1 MKTCGWTDRSLLL
14 LSTVIVSI
22 WIQWTKRSELTR
34 GRLVWNKKYSIS
46 NKWNEIEPNKYSI
59 SNKRNEIEP
68 NKGLWINF
76 RGNGRFIMMVQFYSV
91 CERPR
96 IFVEISFCLLWFHQY
111 FLNKVIHEV
120 KCSSKYTYVL
130 IRSLFTNLF
139 IKSTKIDVH
148 KYWWNQNTK
157 EFNSLIKIFF
167 CYIKNVLCKKEMYM
181 YSWFIKICLTFT
193 LVS

>member
-1 MKTCGWTDRSLLL
+1 MKTCGWTDRSPPL

-34 GRLVWNKKYSIS
+34 GWLVWNKKYSIS

-76 RGNGRFIMMVQFYSV
+76 RGNGHFIMMVQFYSV

-111 FLNKVIHEV
+111 FFNKVIHEV
-120 KCSSKYTYVL
+120 KCSSKCTCIDKITVHKFIYPWNMCFL
-130 IRSLFTNLF
+130 LNPRKLMFTNTDETQTQKNLILWYRFF
-139 IKSTKIDVH
+139 I
-148 KYWWNQNTK
+148 
-157 EFNSLIKIFF
+157 

-181 YSWFIKICLTFT
+181 YSWF
-193 LVS
+193 

>member
-1 MKTCGWTDRSLLL
+1 MKTCGWTDRSPPL

-34 GRLVWNKKYSIS
+34 DWLVWNKKYSIS
-46 NKWNEIEPNKYSI
+46 NKWKEIEPNKYSI

-76 RGNGRFIMMVQFYSV
+76 RGNGHFIMMVQFYSV

-120 KCSSKYTYVL
+120 KCSSKYTCSQIYLSLKYV
-130 IRSLFTNLF
+130 FF

-148 KYWWNQNTK
+148 KYWWNPNTK
-157 EFNSLIKIFF
+157 EFNSLIQIFYLLHVYQKCF
-167 CYIKNVLCKKEMYM
+167 M
-181 YSWFIKICLTFT
+181 
-193 LVS
+193 

>member
-1 MKTCGWTDRSLLL
+1 MKLSPTKDFELISEEMDVSSWWCNFTVYVKDLEFLLKFHSVYCGFINIS
-14 LSTVIVSI
+14 
-22 WIQWTKRSELTR
+22 WIRWSMKLN
-34 GRLVWNKKYSIS
+34 V
-46 NKWNEIEPNKYSI
+46 
-59 SNKRNEIEP
+59 
-68 NKGLWINF
+68 
-76 RGNGRFIMMVQFYSV
+76 
-91 CERPR
+91 
-96 IFVEISFCLLWFHQY
+96 HQ
-111 FLNKVIHEV
+111 NTHI
-120 KCSSKYTYVL
+120 VL

>member
-1 MKTCGWTDRSLLL
+1 MKTCGWTDRSPPL

-34 GRLVWNKKYSIS
+34 GWLVWNKKYSIS

-76 RGNGRFIMMVQFYSV
+76 RGNGHFIMMVQFYSV

-120 KCSSKYTYVL
+120 KCSSKYTCVL

-167 CYIKNVLCKKEMYM
+167 VISKMFYVRKKC
-181 YSWFIKICLTFT
+181 ICIPDFKKYAL
-193 LVS
+193 LLH